1 MASNACY
8 KMMRYIGIIDLCVL
22 PINGMLTGYLAI
34 NGYSF
39 CSYPTLIYFTGSIAL
54 GAQKQEKINP
64 IMSLGLYCSVSMAS
78 VILALNRCFEMIS
91 PRLNS
96 VIFSE
101 EKTKFWL
108 MAPTLYGLYFV
119 FFTTPI
125 AFSSVHMSW
134 FFNPFTGYNDTVG
147 HLVNNTVEPL
157 SLIVI
162 YTTFC
167 IVISVRSAANKT
179 GQNVVQN
186 GAKRKAQIRSFFQVF
201 LISVVNVVACS
212 IYVLMNIVP
221 ISPLLIIIGTFGWK
235 HLLFD
240 HKPTGLPPVI
250 FLTLNRTIRR
260 DTLKMLCCGHF
271 TGSKNKVRGNTSR
284 QINTSNADADSDLN
298 TRF

>member
-8 KMMRYIGIIDLCVL
+8 KLMRYIGIIDLFVI
-22 PINGMLTGYLAI
+22 PISGTLTGYLAI

-39 CSYPTLIYFTGSIAL
+39 CSYPTLIYFSGSFGL

-64 IMSLGLYCSVSMAS
+64 IISLGLYCSVTMAS

-91 PRLNS
+91 PRLNN

-101 EKTKFWL
+101 EKIKFWL
-108 MAPTLYGLYFV
+108 MAPTLYGLYFIL
-119 FFTTPI
+119 FTTPV

-134 FFNPFTGYNDTVG
+134 FFNPFKGYNDTVG
-147 HLVNNTVEPL
+147 HLYHNPMHTVNNAIESS

-167 IVISVRSAANKT
+167 IVVSVRSAANKT
-179 GQNVVQN
+179 GQNALQN
-186 GAKRKAQIRSFFQVF
+186 RAKRRAQILSFFQVF

-212 IYVLMNIVP
+212 IYVLMNIVSL
-221 ISPLLIIIGTFGWK
+221 SPLLIVIGMFG
-235 HLLFD
+235 F
-240 HKPTGLPPVI
+240 PPVI

-271 TGSKNKVRGNTSR
+271 TDSKNKTPTIIHDFN
-284 QINTSNADADSDLN
+284 
-298 TRF
+298 F

>member
-1 MASNACY
+1 
-8 KMMRYIGIIDLCVL
+8 
-22 PINGMLTGYLAI
+22 
-34 NGYSF
+34 
-39 CSYPTLIYFTGSIAL
+39 
-54 GAQKQEKINP
+54 
-64 IMSLGLYCSVSMAS
+64 
-78 VILALNRCFEMIS
+78 MIS

-108 MAPTLYGLYFV
+108 MAPTLYGLYF
-119 FFTTPI
+119 I
-125 AFSSVHMSW
+125 ALYY
-134 FFNPFTGYNDTVG
+134 TGYNDTVG
-147 HLVNNTVEPL
+147 HLYPNPMHTVNNTVEPL

-221 ISPLLIIIGTFGWK
+221 ISPLLIIIGTFGWVCIHGK
-235 HLLFD
+235 LETFA
-240 HKPTGLPPVI
+240 
-250 FLTLNRTIRR
+250 F
-260 DTLKMLCCGHF
+260 
-271 TGSKNKVRGNTSR
+271 
-284 QINTSNADADSDLN
+284 
-298 TRF
+298 